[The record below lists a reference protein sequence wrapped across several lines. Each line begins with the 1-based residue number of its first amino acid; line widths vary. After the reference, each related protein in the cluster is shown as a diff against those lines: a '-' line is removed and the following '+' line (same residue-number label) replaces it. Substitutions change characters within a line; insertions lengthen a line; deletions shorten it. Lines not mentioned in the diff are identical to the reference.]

1 MSRDPGSIVANA
13 TKHGKG
19 DKFIYLSKMLNKIT
33 ENYKKKKN
41 RINFFSFNMRTYV
54 CMCVYERT

>member
-33 ENYKKKKN
+33 ENYKKKK
-41 RINFFSFNMRTYV
+41 I
-54 CMCVYERT
+54 E